1 MKSIRIA
8 NLRSIKD
15 TGKID
20 LKTITLLVGKNGSGK
35 STFLRLFPLLRQ
47 SVEAR
52 THAPIL
58 WYGQYVDYGGF
69 QKAIKRNSESHE
81 IIFEFICTIPKGP
94 GVFPWFFSECIT
106 VMVAIKF
113 VSDSKN
119 GKTYV
124 GGINLDFNE
133 DNIVIE
139 IDKSDKLSRFD
150 VNNLDIIKSA
160 HEEFLIS
167 LPAKII
173 PSFQSKK
180 LADKWP
186 EGLMYKPDPSKLD
199 PVITSVLLDTI
210 KPFFHDKS
218 KCKGIFMS
226 GIERKELFLNRM
238 QKMKSDPVWKRK
250 VAEFTT
256 SDPDFNK
263 IRNLFL
269 ASLVPGL
276 LVSLDNYLSEM
287 VRHVSYIAPV
297 RASTERYY
305 REQELAIDEVDHRGL
320 NLATFLRGMTDTEQN
335 IFRVWT
341 RKNMGLEVYS
351 RHTGS
356 HIALTL
362 VESGSE
368 HEYNLA
374 DMGFGFSQILPAIV
388 QLWAMTE
395 RPHKEPE
402 TLSEEIAEPVP
413 KIFSVEQPELHLH
426 PGYQAK
432 VADMLIAAVAA
443 AKKSNTDIRLIVET
457 HSEVIINRI
466 GNQIAAGKID
476 HDDVNVV
483 IFEKQ
488 GPDDDTEVS

>member
-1 MKSIRIA
+1 M
-8 NLRSIKD
+8 L
-15 TGKID
+15 
-20 LKTITLLVGKNGSGK
+20 
-35 STFLRLFPLLRQ
+35 
-47 SVEAR
+47 
-52 THAPIL
+52 
-58 WYGQYVDYGGF
+58 
-69 QKAIKRNSESHE
+69 
-81 IIFEFICTIPKGP
+81 
-94 GVFPWFFSECIT
+94 
-106 VMVAIKF
+106 
-113 VSDSKN
+113 
-119 GKTYV
+119 
-124 GGINLDFNE
+124 
-133 DNIVIE
+133 
-139 IDKSDKLSRFD
+139 
-150 VNNLDIIKSA
+150 
-160 HEEFLIS
+160 
-167 LPAKII
+167 
-173 PSFQSKK
+173 
-180 LADKWP
+180 
-186 EGLMYKPDPSKLD
+186 
-199 PVITSVLLDTI
+199 
-210 KPFFHDKS
+210 
-218 KCKGIFMS
+218 

-238 QKMKSDPVWKRK
+238 QKMESDPVWKRK

-256 SDPDFNK
+256 SNPDFNK

-269 ASLVPGL
+269 ASLAPGL
-276 LVSLDNYLSEM
+276 LVSLDNYLAGI

-341 RKNMGLEVYS
+341 RKNMGLEIYS

-402 TLSEEIAEPVP
+402 TLLDDIAEPVP

-432 VADMLIAAVAA
+432 VADMLIATVAA

-457 HSEVIINRI
+457 HSEAIVNRI

-488 GPDDDTEVS
+488 GPDDDTEVSQARYDKNGYLENWPYGFFLPDEG